1 MLQTLVVNVL
11 ALIVTL
17 GILVTIHEFGHFW
30 VARKCGVKVLRFSIG
45 FGKAVKTW
53 VGKDGTEYVI
63 APIPLGGYV
72 KMLGQDDSNAQ
83 AGSQVSEDEK
93 HLAFNYKPLW
103 QRFAIVAAGP
113 IANFLLA
120 IFVFWVINVAYG
132 TRGISPVI
140 SHVEPDSPA
149 WTAGLRQGDEITAV
163 DGKSVSLWQQVNL
176 ELLDRLGE
184 TGNLMITA
192 IPAEVRQDALQ
203 DSPAPATTDNLP
215 TETYAV
221 AIRNWMGNTTEPN
234 PLGSLGI
241 VQYEIPPVIDTIV
254 PGGRAEAAGLQ
265 TGDTVVSANGA
276 EVRSWSH
283 WVGMI
288 QQSPELPLDVVVQ
301 RESELV
307 ALEIVPQATEAADG
321 TQMGRIGAGV
331 QIYDLYNSLPAE
343 RRREV
348 SFNPLSAIG
357 PAMVETWDK
366 SVFVLDSIKKM
377 VVGLISVKN
386 INGPITIA
394 QVAGETASYGLEVYL
409 GFLAILSISLGV
421 LNLLPIPILDGGHL
435 LYYIIE
441 AIIRRPVPERVQAMG
456 LQLGLLIVGSIM
468 VLALYNDVSRLM

>member
-1 MLQTLVVNVL
+1 MLQTLVVNAL

-72 KMLGQDDSNAQ
+72 KMLGQDDTNAE
-83 AGSQVSEDEK
+83 AGSQVSEEEK

-113 IANFLLA
+113 VANFILA

-140 SHVEPDSPA
+140 SHVEPASAA
-149 WTAGLRQGDEITAV
+149 WEAGLRDGDEITAV
-163 DGKSVSLWQQVNL
+163 DGKPVTLWQQVTL

-192 IPAEVRQDALQ
+192 IPADARLTGA
-203 DSPAPATTDNLP
+203 DVSSNAPLAE
-215 TETYAV
+215 ETFAV
-221 AIRNWMGNTTEPN
+221 AIENWMGNTTEPD

-254 PGGRAEAAGLQ
+254 PGGRAEAGGLLP
-265 TGDTVVSANGA
+265 GDLVVSANGSD
-276 EVRSWSH
+276 VRSWSQ
-283 WVGMI
+283 WVSMI

-301 RESELV
+301 RQSELV

-331 QIYDLYNSLPAE
+331 QIYDLYGSLPPE

-348 SFNPLSAIG
+348 SFNPLSAIA
-357 PAMVETWDK
+357 PAVVETWDK

-421 LNLLPIPILDGGHL
+421 LNLLPIPVLDGGHL
-435 LYYIIE
+435 LYYTIE